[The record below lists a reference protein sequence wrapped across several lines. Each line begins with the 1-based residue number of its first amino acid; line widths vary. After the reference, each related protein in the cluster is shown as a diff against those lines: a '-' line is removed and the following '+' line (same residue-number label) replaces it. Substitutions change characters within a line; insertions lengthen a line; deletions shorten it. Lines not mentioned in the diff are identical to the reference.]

1 MKREEAISLAV
12 RYGILII
19 LGFGIESIYFIFR
32 PLTVYPVYFI
42 LDWVYNT
49 DLVENGMV
57 VNGIFVEII
66 DACIAGSAY
75 YLLLILNLMTPMMIG
90 KRIEN
95 IVFLFGGFLVINII
109 RIVFMVF
116 LFFSGYEYFNLA
128 HKAFWYIGS
137 TIMLVGIW
145 FIGVRIFRIKD
156 IPVYSDLRSLMG
168 RAI

>member
-42 LDWVYNT
+42 LDLVYGAN
-49 DLVENGMV
+49 LVENGMV
-57 VNGIFVEII
+57 VNGIFVEVI
-66 DACIAGSAY
+66 DACVAGSAY
-75 YLLLILNLMTPMMIG
+75 YLLLILNLTTPMKIG
-90 KRIEN
+90 LRMKN
-95 IVFLFGGFLVINII
+95 IVFLVGSFLVINVI
-109 RIVFMVF
+109 RIIFMVF

-145 FIGVRIFRIKD
+145 FIGVRIFGIKN
-156 IPVYSDLRSLMG
+156 IPIYSDLRSMQ

>member
-1 MKREEAISLAV
+1 MKGDEVVSLAV

-49 DLVENGMV
+49 NLVENGMI
-57 VNGIFVEII
+57 VNGVFVEVI

-75 YLLLILNLMTPMMIG
+75 YLLLILNLTAPMKIG
-90 KRIEN
+90 LRMKN

-128 HKAFWYIGS
+128 HKVFWYIGS

-156 IPVYSDLRSLMG
+156 IPVYSDLRSLVG